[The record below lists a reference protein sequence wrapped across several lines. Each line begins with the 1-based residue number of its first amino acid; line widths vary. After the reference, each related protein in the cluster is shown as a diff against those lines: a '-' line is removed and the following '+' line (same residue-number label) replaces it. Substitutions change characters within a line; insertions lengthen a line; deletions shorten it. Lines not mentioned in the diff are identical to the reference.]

1 MRNDLVITTV
11 GVHSADLE
19 EKEKLVVVEFD
30 LDFHCM
36 VFQYVV

>member
-1 MRNDLVITTV
+1 MRNDLVTTTV

-30 LDFHCM
+30 LDFHF
-36 VFQYVV
+36 VAFLYVV